1 MKTLPDLQQIEILIL
16 IVKHGSFRQAA
27 RALNLSPPA
36 LTSAINHLEEKLGVR
51 LLNRSTRSLSLTAVG
66 EEFLNN
72 MTPVVND
79 YRRVVDSLNYHRL
92 TPEGVVKVNLPRIV
106 LDLFFQRYFIAFKT
120 AYPDVTLELFTTDRK
135 VNIIE
140 SGFDAGIRYSRDV
153 PKDMIAIPFGE
164 KLSLIPVAS
173 PDYLRQAG
181 APDTP
186 QSLIN
191 FRCINRCF
199 PSGEKYRW
207 EFISPDGEP
216 GEAAVKGDLVVDS
229 DTAMI
234 QAAESGLGIAFVYQS
249 LVSAQLNAGS
259 LIRLLPSYRYPA
271 DHFCVYYPS
280 RKHIPAPLRAFITWV
295 MAQNKS
301 ILHE

>member
-173 PDYLRQAG
+173 PDYLHEAG

-207 EFISPDGEP
+207 EFISPDSEP
-216 GEAAVKGDLVVDS
+216 GEVAVKGDLVVDS

>member
-1 MKTLPDLQQIEILIL
+1 
-16 IVKHGSFRQAA
+16 
-27 RALNLSPPA
+27 
-36 LTSAINHLEEKLGVR
+36 VR

-106 LDLFFQRYFIAFKT
+106 LDLFFQHYFIAFKT
-120 AYPDVTLELFTTDRK
+120 AYPDVTLELYTTDRK

-140 SGFDAGIRYSRDV
+140 SGFDAGIRYSQDV

-173 PDYLRQAG
+173 PAYIREAG
-181 APDTP
+181 EPDTP
-186 QSLIN
+186 QSLVN

-207 EFISPDGEP
+207 EFISPSGEP
-216 GEAAVKGDLVVDS
+216 SEVSVRGDLVVDS

-249 LVSAQLNAGS
+249 LVTQQLSAGS
-259 LIRLLPSYRYPA
+259 LVRLLPDYHYPA

-280 RKHIPAPLRAFITWV
+280 RKHIPVPLRAFITWV
-295 MAQNKS
+295 MAQNKN
-301 ILHE
+301 ILSE

>member
-199 PSGEKYRW
+199 SSGEKYRW

-216 GEAAVKGDLVVDS
+216 GEVAVKGDLVVDS